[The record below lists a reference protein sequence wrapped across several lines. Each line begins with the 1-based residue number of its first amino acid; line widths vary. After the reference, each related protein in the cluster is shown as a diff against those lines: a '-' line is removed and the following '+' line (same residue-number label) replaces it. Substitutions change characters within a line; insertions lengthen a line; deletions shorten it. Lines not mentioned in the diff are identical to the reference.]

1 MAAPPERRA
10 LARLFLLGASA
21 TGAQALLARAFLAA
35 FGGNEA
41 VLAALLGAW
50 LAAGALGAAAGRAR
64 PALAGVALALWGP
77 LAAAALLA
85 ARLAPAAFPAGAS
98 PGVAA
103 ALPWALALA
112 GPPCFAAGFAFAG
125 LAPAAGTARAWAVE
139 ALGAAVGG
147 GSLALLFLGRI
158 PDLPLAAGAVLAAAA
173 AGAIGGSRR
182 VAVAAALAGLAAAA
196 ALAHPGVA
204 RWTLAAQGGWLAGA
218 SEPPSATSWLVLSR
232 ASGEPVL
239 YADRIPVASGPDL
252 ASAEEAVHLP
262 LALHPGAR
270 AVGIVGVPPPGFVAA
285 LRRHGLARVEVT
297 VEDEG
302 LLAALRAGF
311 PEWRDPLLRAVA
323 EDARRFL
330 AARAGAFDAL
340 LLVGPEPTS
349 AARNR
354 AFTEERFAAAR
365 RALAPGGLLAVALPG
380 HAAGASAETRRLHS
394 SVARTLEAA
403 VGPVLVLPAARTLY
417 VAGRPDLPAPER
429 AAEAVGAALAARG
442 IVPVHLGAG
451 TLATL
456 LAPARMADAS
466 RWASL
471 PEPVNRDLDPTTYR
485 LALARTLAQAGD
497 AGGAALALLAASLL
511 AGTLLA
517 LGPRRRPVELAV
529 AASGATGIALQL
541 ALLLAYQI
549 GTGALYRELGLLV
562 AGYMAGAA
570 VGAWLGGRGGAERL
584 LVGTA
589 LGQAVVA
596 ALLVL
601 LVPVVA
607 AGGAPARPV
616 AVVAA
621 ALAGLLPGVQFA
633 AAGRAV
639 AGPGTPGVLWA
650 ADLAGAAVSSL
661 LLFTFVVPALGLRG
675 AIGAFAG
682 LQAGSAALLLLPR
695 RAPPAAPPARLVPV
709 VPLAFAGAIWLAA
722 WRPTELSFQ
731 ALALGRPWRLAALA
745 ALAATLVASLELPA
759 LAPLRRRA
767 RAASSWLRA
776 EARLAPSRLVTFAAL
791 LPAAA
796 FPVAR
801 CFFAVPFLFCHA
813 CPRPCAFGWLRPWAV
828 PAALAANLFDG
839 RFCQRACPLGT
850 VQAAIGALSRRP
862 PARIPWLGALR
873 LAALAFTAV
882 AYFAVRAG
890 KDAGV
895 QGSGLYTALF
905 HNAWIPSAAV
915 LAAAALL
922 LLAAFRWRRPFCEG
936 LCPIGAASA
945 LVKRA
950 EDRLVPLGRKR
961 RDEEAPGDG

>member
-1 MAAPPERRA
+1 MAAPAGRRA
-10 LARLFLLGASA
+10 SARLFLLGAAA
-21 TGAQALLARAFLAA
+21 TAAQALLARAFLAA

-41 VLAALLGAW
+41 VLAALFGAW
-50 LAAGALGAAAGRAR
+50 FAAGALGAAAGRAR
-64 PALAGVALALWGP
+64 PARAGVALAMWGP
-77 LAAAALLA
+77 LAAASLLA
-85 ARLAPAAFPAGAS
+85 ARLAPAAFPVGAS
-98 PGVAA
+98 PGVAV

-125 LAPAAGTARAWAVE
+125 LAPAAGAARAWALE
-139 ALGAAVGG
+139 ALGAAAAGC
-147 GSLALLFLGRI
+147 SLALLFLGRI

-173 AGAIGGSRR
+173 AGAIGAERR
-182 VAVAAALAGLAAAA
+182 TAGASALLGLAAAA

-239 YADRIPVASGPDL
+239 YADRIPVASGPDP
-252 ASAEEAVHLP
+252 AAAEEAVHLP
-262 LALHPGAR
+262 LALHPVAR
-270 AVGIVGVPPPGFVAA
+270 AVGIVGVPPPGFVAE

-297 VEDEG
+297 VEDAG
-302 LLAALRAGF
+302 LLAALRADF
-311 PEWRDPLLRAVA
+311 PDWRDPWLRTGA

-330 AARAGAFDAL
+330 AARPGAFDAIL
-340 LLVGPEPTS
+340 LLGPEPTS

-403 VGPVLVLPAARTLY
+403 VGPALILPAGRTLY
-417 VAGRPDLPAPER
+417 VAGRTDLPAPEL
-429 AAEAVGAALAARG
+429 AAERIGAALAERG

-451 TLATL
+451 ALATL
-456 LAPARMADAS
+456 LAPARMADAV

-471 PEPVNRDLDPTTYR
+471 PEPIDRDLDPSTYR
-485 LALARTLAQAGD
+485 LALARTLAAAGD
-497 AGGAALALLAASLL
+497 AGGAALALLAAALL

-517 LGPRRRPVELAV
+517 LGPRSRPVELAV
-529 AASGATGIALQL
+529 AVSGATGIALQL
-541 ALLLAYQI
+541 ALLLAFQI

-570 VGAWLGGRGGAERL
+570 AGAWLGGRGAAERL

-589 LGQAVVA
+589 LGQAAVA
-596 ALLVL
+596 GLLVVL
-601 LVPVVA
+601 APVVA

-621 ALAGLLPGVQFA
+621 AFAGLLPGVQFA

-639 AGPGTPGVLWA
+639 AGQGAPGALWA
-650 ADLAGAAVSSL
+650 ADLAGAALSSL
-661 LLFTFVVPALGLRG
+661 VLFTFVVPALGLRG

-682 LQAGSAALLLLPR
+682 LQGASAALLLLPR

-709 VPLAFAGAIWLAA
+709 VPLAFAGAIGLAA
-722 WRPTELSFQ
+722 WRQTELSFQ

-745 ALAATLVASLELPA
+745 ALAATLAASVELPA

-767 RAASSWLRA
+767 RAAFARLRA
-776 EARLAPSRLVTFAAL
+776 EARLAPSRLLAFAAL
-791 LPAAA
+791 LPAVA

-828 PAALAANLFDG
+828 PVALAANLFDG

-850 VQAAIGALSRRP
+850 VQAAIGALARRP
-862 PARIPWLGALR
+862 PRRIPWGSAPR
-873 LAALAFTAV
+873 LAVLAFTAV

-895 QGSGLYTALF
+895 QGSGLYAALF
-905 HNAWIPSAAV
+905 RNAWIPSAVV
-915 LAAAALL
+915 LAGAALL

-945 LVKRA
+945 LVKGA
-950 EDRLVPLGRKR
+950 EDRLVPLRRPQREGEAR
-961 RDEEAPGDG
+961 RDG